1 MTKTTG
7 KKSTGR
13 KPRKDL
19 FPEIR
24 KSLGLY
30 LRKTRLAENYSLD
43 DIQFMSELKK
53 TIIWRVEEGIAYDID
68 QYIEYAS
75 VLGKTF
81 HTLFKEAMISYS
93 VGPRLALSPERM
105 ARIGL
110 TAKIKELIAE
120 EHLFTK
126 ETTVEDISALL
137 TQKKKIE
144 KTKKLSSS
152 ISTVLTNWVDDG
164 ILTSRKTRNI
174 NHYKFK

>member
-1 MTKTTG
+1 MTKKTG
-7 KKSTGR
+7 LKSTGR

-30 LRKTRLAENYSLD
+30 LRKARQAENYSLD
-43 DIQFMSELKK
+43 DIEFISELTKSV
-53 TIIWRVEEGIAYDID
+53 IWRIEEGLAYDMD

-81 HTLFKEAMISYS
+81 HTLLKEAMISYS
-93 VGPRLALSPERM
+93 VGPRLSLSPERM

-120 EHLFTK
+120 EKLFNN
-126 ETTVEDISALL
+126 ETTVEYISTLL
-137 TQKKKIE
+137 IKKKRVE
-144 KTKKLSSS
+144 RTKKLSSS
-152 ISTVLTNWVDDG
+152 ISTV
-164 ILTSRKTRNI
+164 
-174 NHYKFK
+174 

>member
-1 MTKTTG
+1 MTKNTG
-7 KKSTGR
+7 LKSTGR

-43 DIQFMSELKK
+43 DIEFISELTKSV
-53 TIIWRVEEGIAYDID
+53 IWRVEEGLAYDID

-81 HTLFKEAMISYS
+81 HTLFKEAMISYP

-105 ARIGL
+105 ARVGL
-110 TAKIKELIAE
+110 TTKIKELVTE
-120 EHLFTK
+120 EKLFEI
-126 ETTVEDISALL
+126 ETTVEHISTLL
-137 TQKKKIE
+137 TQKKRVE

-164 ILTSRKTRNI
+164 ILTSRKSGNI